1 MTRDSGSLRV
11 IWLWNGHNMSI
22 ISHTQIWALREM
34 ISDIIKI
41 ITQKSHSIHKHLSI
55 LLYYLHQHWGWM
67 LTKWLKV
74 VSPCQLYFPMVPW
87 SLAIIRQ
94 RQREP
99 ETPERN
105 HGVWASLPDTP
116 HWGPLPAVNTDTSSA
131 HSVCFSS
138 SMTTFTFLRLDC
150 IVWKSH
156 WVTRCGHILEI
167 RGTTLRWR

>member
-1 MTRDSGSLRV
+1 M
-11 IWLWNGHNMSI
+11 
-22 ISHTQIWALREM
+22 
-34 ISDIIKI
+34 
-41 ITQKSHSIHKHLSI
+41 
-55 LLYYLHQHWGWM
+55 
-67 LTKWLKV
+67 WLKV

-138 SMTTFTFLRLDC
+138 SMTTFTFLGLDC
-150 IVWKSH
+150 IVWKAIGLQGVDTYWTLEEQHSDEGMKVDISSDEFFSH
-156 WVTRCGHILEI
+156 LRVLRVNARLRSANAAKIQDKSHLILQSHVRSIKLLVTS
-167 RGTTLRWR
+167 